1 MKYWLTWNRHR
12 GCFWGIEKL
21 CRSSEAQIRSNDFEF
36 LLVNEILKHL
46 SSEVC
51 PAWSWGKQLPSW
63 TVSWIRFEVSWIQED
78 LLGSLGPGPWRWIEW
93 VLDLSTPWAGL
104 KSGQQLQ
111 QQQVSW
117 KIRVEILNLRA
128 RPQVPLRD
136 GQAAEQVLKKYPPA
150 PRGSFYPT

>member
-1 MKYWLTWNRHR
+1 MSR
-12 GCFWGIEKL
+12 
-21 CRSSEAQIRSNDFEF
+21 
-36 LLVNEILKHL
+36 
-46 SSEVC
+46 
-51 PAWSWGKQLPSW
+51 
-63 TVSWIRFEVSWIQED
+63 IQED

-117 KIRVEILNLRA
+117 EIRVEILNLRA